1 MVIYMNNKS
10 DILERLKRL
19 DEDITLLDPSADLY
33 TCIIVGGSA
42 LVLMDKIVRSTH
54 DIDSIVSSDRLLPL
68 LEAYNINTNVSSYFI
83 NFPEDFKERLVP
95 VDIQTNKIKFFTL
108 SAEDIVVS
116 KLCGGREKDEE
127 DISGYE
133 LTKNLDWDLLDRLI
147 EDVCYGLLTDY
158 DVNIL
163 RARYKSYKEKYK

>member
-1 MVIYMNNKS
+1 MNNKRE
-10 DILERLKRL
+10 ILERLKRL
-19 DEDITLLDPSADLY
+19 DEDAALLDPSEDLY
-33 TCIIVGGSA
+33 SCIIVGGSA

-54 DIDSIVSSDRLLPL
+54 DIDSIASSEKLLPL

-83 NFPEDFKERLVP
+83 NFPDDYKERLVP
-95 VDIQTNKIKFFTL
+95 VDIKTDKIRFFTL

-127 DISGYE
+127 DISGDG
-133 LTKNLDWDLLDRLI
+133 LTENLDWDLLDRLVD
-147 EDVCYGLLTDY
+147 DVCYGLLTDY

-163 RARYKSYKEKYK
+163 RARYENYKEKYK